1 MKGLLPYYFRPAGY
15 LLLVFSALAPMFML
29 MGGMVDA
36 SNLNTVKGVVK
47 LVVWFSLF
55 MIFLS
60 KIRHGEEDA
69 ARSRSRAV
77 RFALCIFG
85 IYYALE
91 LCFGISNGNV
101 AAADT
106 SAPTILMAL
115 VVTCNEF
122 EIQRLRIERINRRRR
137 L

>member
-1 MKGLLPYYFRPAGY
+1 MNGLLPYYFRPAGY
-15 LLLVFSALAPMFML
+15 LLLVCSAITPMFML

-36 SNLNTVKGVVK
+36 SNLNAVKGVVK
-47 LVVWFSLF
+47 LVVWVSLF

-60 KIRHGEEDA
+60 KIRFGDGDT

-77 RFALCIFG
+77 RVALCLFG
-85 IYYALE
+85 LYYALE
-91 LCFGISNGNV
+91 LCLGILDGDV
-101 AAADT
+101 GAADT

-122 EIQRLRIERINRRRR
+122 EIQRLRIERINRKRR